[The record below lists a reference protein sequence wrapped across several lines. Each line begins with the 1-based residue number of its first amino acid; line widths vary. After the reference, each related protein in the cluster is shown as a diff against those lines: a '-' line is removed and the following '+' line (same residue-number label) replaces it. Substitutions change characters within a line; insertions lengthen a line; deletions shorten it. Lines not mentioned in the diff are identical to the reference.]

1 MSKKDE
7 KIAQYQKAAADLKL
21 GLDKELIA
29 KVTNGLGPSIYNKDA
44 ETVSCSDASELAR
57 VRENFLKKKLG
68 LSESDEKLDAAI
80 KEVCEKMGSSNRNKY
95 RALFY
100 ALLVKK
106 YGKESVYA

>member
-7 KIAQYQKAAADLKL
+7 KIALYQKAAADLKL
-21 GLDKELIA
+21 DLDGELIA

-68 LSESDEKLDAAI
+68 LAESDEKLDAAI
-80 KEVCEKMGSSNRNKY
+80 KEACEEMGSSNRHKY

-100 ALLVKK
+100 ALLAKK
-106 YGKESVYA
+106 FGKESVYA